1 MSVCVAPRVRLGEQP
16 PRRAAKLVHLR
27 LQTGASHR
35 VRLGVQLEQRVLVR
49 ERVEDVIRAF
59 RLVAVLLVPEDEV
72 DPFVDTP
79 RHVLGLERRA
89 VRSEKGGRVAVRPR
103 RKDHVPE
110 LRAVPCPATERQ
122 VPDVDQKVR
131 RWGEKLRSE
140 LLDVGGRRQ
149 HALPRLRDGVKL
161 AIGRVV
167 PPALKPEVVRGSR
180 AYEPVQHV
188 PGGGVMSAVEI
199 RRHLR
204 ELHLPHSLPQR
215 GEPLFVEGAHRP
227 REVPVHRGVVEVQ
240 RLRAVV
246 AEDPGHHGPLGEI
259 VEASPGG
266 RVEVKEVVQI

>member
-1 MSVCVAPRVRLGEQP
+1 MSVCVAPRVRLGKQP

-49 ERVEDVIRAF
+49 ERVEHVIRAF

-110 LRAVPCPATERQ
+110 LRAVPGPATERQ

-167 PPALKPEVVRGSR
+167 PPAL
-180 AYEPVQHV
+180 
-188 PGGGVMSAVEI
+188 
-199 RRHLR
+199 
-204 ELHLPHSLPQR
+204 
-215 GEPLFVEGAHRP
+215 
-227 REVPVHRGVVEVQ
+227 
-240 RLRAVV
+240 
-246 AEDPGHHGPLGEI
+246 
-259 VEASPGG
+259 
-266 RVEVKEVVQI
+266 